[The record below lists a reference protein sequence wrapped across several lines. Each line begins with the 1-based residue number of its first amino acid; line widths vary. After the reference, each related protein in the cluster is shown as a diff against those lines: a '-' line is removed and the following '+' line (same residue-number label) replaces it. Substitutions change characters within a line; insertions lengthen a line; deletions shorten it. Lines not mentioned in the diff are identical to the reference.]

1 VCKTKL
7 RRQAFGARPS
17 HLDGVGADGEAVL
30 GRKAVEPAVEIAVA
44 ELDDTV
50 ARATDE
56 VMVVALAAE
65 AVADLAGMV
74 HQCVHDP
81 VLAEERECA
90 VDGRKSDCIAARD
103 EPAMDL
109 LRRRVVRFRGQGTKH
124 REPLPRGTDAVSV
137 EERLRERGHGRRV
150 QEMRMKTILVLLVF
164 LLSATAC
171 GTKASSQG
179 RKHVVAAFYPLAY
192 AAQQIG
198 GPTVEVTNL
207 TPPGVEPHDLEA
219 TPGDVQAI
227 HSADLVL
234 LLGHGF
240 QPQLEDA
247 AGRGKKVLWLL
258 DTPGLRRFGN
268 GDPHVWLD
276 PVRYALIGRRI
287 GQALGRP
294 QAAARLESRLRALD
308 REYRRGLAHCT
319 RHEIVTSHE
328 AFAYLAQRYQL
339 RQVAIT
345 GLSPEAEPAP
355 KDLQHVVDL
364 VRRTHATTIFFET
377 LVSPRIAETVARET
391 HAKTAVLDPIEGLTP
406 AEANRGE
413 DYFTVMRANLRAL
426 RGALGCR

>member
-1 VCKTKL
+1 
-7 RRQAFGARPS
+7 
-17 HLDGVGADGEAVL
+17 
-30 GRKAVEPAVEIAVA
+30 
-44 ELDDTV
+44 
-50 ARATDE
+50 
-56 VMVVALAAE
+56 
-65 AVADLAGMV
+65 
-74 HQCVHDP
+74 
-81 VLAEERECA
+81 
-90 VDGRKSDCIAARD
+90 
-103 EPAMDL
+103 
-109 LRRRVVRFRGQGTKH
+109 
-124 REPLPRGTDAVSV
+124 
-137 EERLRERGHGRRV
+137 
-150 QEMRMKTILVLLVF
+150 MKTILVLLVF

-247 AGRGKKVLWLL
+247 AGRGNKVLWLL
-258 DTPGLRRFGN
+258 DTPGLRQFGN

-276 PVRYALIGRRI
+276 PLRYALIVRRI
-287 GQALGRP
+287 GRALGRP
-294 QAAARLESRLRALD
+294 QAAAQLGSRLSALD

-426 RGALGCR
+426 RGGLGCL